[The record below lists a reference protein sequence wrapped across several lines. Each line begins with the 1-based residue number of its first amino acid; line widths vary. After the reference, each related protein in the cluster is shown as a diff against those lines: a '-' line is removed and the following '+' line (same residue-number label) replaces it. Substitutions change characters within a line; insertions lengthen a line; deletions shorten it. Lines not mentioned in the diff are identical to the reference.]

1 MTAQPDDAGRV
12 RGLFAPSGDAPS
24 GPTALRIVL
33 GSQLRKLRESKH
45 ITCEDAGAAIR
56 GSHSKISRME
66 LGRVR
71 FRERDVADL
80 LTLYGVT
87 DTDARSR
94 LLGLAD
100 QANAPGWWHDYG
112 DIMPSWFEPYVGL
125 EDAATRIRAYE
136 VQFIPGLL
144 QTEDYIRAVTLLGHP
159 RAPESEIDRR
169 VDLRLTRTK
178 LLTSERAPH
187 LWAVVDEAALRR
199 PLGGARAMRRQ
210 LEHLIEVTSLPNV
223 TLQIV
228 PFDAGGH
235 AAAGGPFSI
244 LRFSEPDLPDVV
256 FLEQLTSALY
266 LDRREDV
273 DRYLLVMERLC
284 VDASPAPRTPDLIRA
299 MVSKL

>member
-1 MTAQPDDAGRV
+1 MTAQADDAAQV
-12 RGLFAPSGDAPS
+12 RSLFPSPGGAPS

-33 GSQLRKLRESKH
+33 GSQLRKLREAKH

-66 LGRVR
+66 LGRVS

-87 DTDARSR
+87 DADTRAS

-100 QANAPGWWHDYG
+100 QANAPGWWHDYS
-112 DIMPSWFEPYVGL
+112 DIMPGWFEPYVGL

-144 QTEDYIRAVTLLGHP
+144 QTEEYIHAVTLLGHP
-159 RAPESEIDRR
+159 QAPESEIDRR
-169 VDLRLTRTK
+169 VELRKTRTR
-178 LLTSERAPH
+178 LLTGDRPPH

-199 PLGGARAMRRQ
+199 PLGGRAAMRRQ
-210 LEHLIEVTSLPNV
+210 LQHLIEVTSLPNV

-266 LDRREDV
+266 LDRREDL

-284 VDASPAPRTPDLIRA
+284 VDASPAPTTPDLIHS
-299 MVSKL
+299 MLNDS